1 MKYLVTEI
9 QTFET
14 GAVSNPT
21 YAYDDRL
28 TAESKYHALLSGAAI
43 SKLPTHA
50 VVLMTLDGRLISSQS
65 YTHPVE
71 TPEPEPTPEIEPEE
85 EPEVTPEEETPAE

>member
-14 GAVSNPT
+14 GAISTPT

-50 VVLMTLDGRLISSQS
+50 VVLMTSDGRLISSQS
-65 YTHPVE
+65 YNHP
-71 TPEPEPTPEIEPEE
+71 IE
-85 EPEVTPEEETPAE
+85 TPEEEVTEVA